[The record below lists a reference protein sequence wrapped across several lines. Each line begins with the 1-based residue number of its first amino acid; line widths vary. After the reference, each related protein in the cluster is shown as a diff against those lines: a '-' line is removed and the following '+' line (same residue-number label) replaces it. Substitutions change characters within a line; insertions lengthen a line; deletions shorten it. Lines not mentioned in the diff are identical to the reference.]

1 MDAPHR
7 GALMLVRFIA
17 AALIGLGVVELSLAK
32 LESSAH
38 HAPLRIIDVILPVIL
53 FALGVAG
60 LIKAGSLAKWVSDKL
75 DE

>member
-1 MDAPHR
+1 MDASNR

-17 AALIGLGVVELSLAK
+17 VALMGLGVVELSLAW
-32 LESSAH
+32 LESSARH
-38 HAPLRIIDVILPVIL
+38 TPLRFFDVILPVIL

-60 LIKAGSLAKWVSDKL
+60 LIKAGSLAKWISDKL

>member
-17 AALIGLGVVELSLAK
+17 AALIGLGVVELSLAW
-32 LESSAH
+32 LESSTR
-38 HAPLRIIDVILPVIL
+38 HAPLRFFQVVLPAIL
-53 FALGVAG
+53 FALGVAI
-60 LIKAGSLAKWVSDKL
+60 LIKAGSLAKWISDKL

>member
-1 MDAPHR
+1 MDAPLR

-17 AALIGLGVVELSLAK
+17 VALIGLGVVELSLGW

-38 HAPLRIIDVILPVIL
+38 HAPLRIFDVILPAIML
-53 FALGVAG
+53 ALGVAG
-60 LIKAGSLAKWVSDKL
+60 LIKAGSLAKWISDKL